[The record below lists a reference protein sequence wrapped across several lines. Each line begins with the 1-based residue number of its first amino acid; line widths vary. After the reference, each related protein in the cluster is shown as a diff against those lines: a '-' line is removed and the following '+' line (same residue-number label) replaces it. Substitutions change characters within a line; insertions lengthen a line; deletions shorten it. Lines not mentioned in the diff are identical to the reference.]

1 MAPGRGP
8 RPRCHSTRALDECGI
23 CGTMVLDD
31 CRFAVAMRLVR
42 MRAIIRKLSAQGA
55 TRVSA

>member
-1 MAPGRGP
+1 
-8 RPRCHSTRALDECGI
+8 
-23 CGTMVLDD
+23 MVLDD

-42 MRAIIRKLSAQGA
+42 MRAIIRKLSARLVRMRAIIRKLSAQGA

>member
-1 MAPGRGP
+1 
-8 RPRCHSTRALDECGI
+8 
-23 CGTMVLDD
+23 LDD